1 MKKVKALSQEQFTT
15 KISNENHTIISDE
28 PKDIGG
34 NDLGLKPSELLHAAL
49 AGCSSITM
57 RMYANRKEWELGEIQ
72 VDVERIE
79 NDGEEPY
86 HDKQIIIG
94 GSMDE
99 KQLERLKFIAS
110 KCPIHKLLMKAI
122 DIRTEIS

>member
-86 HDKQIIIG
+86 LDKQIIIG

>member
-1 MKKVKALSQEQFTT
+1 MKKVTALSQNQFTT
-15 KISNENHTIISDE
+15 KVSNNKHVIVSDE

-34 NDLGLKPSELLHAAL
+34 SDLGLRPTELLHASL
-49 AGCSSITM
+49 ASCSSITM
-57 RMYANRKEWELGEIQ
+57 RMYANRKEWDLGEIQ

-86 HDKQIIIG
+86 LDKKIKIG
-94 GSMDE
+94 GSMDD

-110 KCPIHKLLMKAI
+110 KCPIHKLLLKAI
-122 DIRTEIS
+122 DIRTEIN